1 MYPICDI
8 FVIIIVYI
16 FNAHKYIKLVIK
28 VILEYPPSSGIKI
41 YSRPN
46 GSFIVR
52 IPVSVTGAFAI
63 RKTLPTLS
71 KAKDY
76 AEDNFNQFTMTNRGL
91 KGLNQIEMSEI
102 QLAYKMCKDKN
113 VSLLEAVNFALPRMN

>member
-1 MYPICDI
+1 M
-8 FVIIIVYI
+8 IINVYI
-16 FNAHKYIKLVIK
+16 FNLNKYFRFVNK
-28 VILEYPPSSGIKI
+28 VILEYPSSSGIKI

>member
-1 MYPICDI
+1 M
-8 FVIIIVYI
+8 IINVYI
-16 FNAHKYIKLVIK
+16 YNVHKYIRIVNK
-28 VILEYPPSSGIKI
+28 VILEYPSSSGIKI

-46 GSFIVR
+46 GSFVVR

-76 AEDNFNQFTMTNRGL
+76 AEDNFNQYTITNRGL
-91 KGLNQIEMSEI
+91 KGLNQVEMSEI
-102 QLAYKMCKDKN
+102 QLAYNMCKDKN
-113 VSLLEAVNFALPRMN
+113 VSLLEAVNYALPRIN

>member
-1 MYPICDI
+1 
-8 FVIIIVYI
+8 V
-16 FNAHKYIKLVIK
+16 NK
-28 VILEYPPSSGIKI
+28 VILEYPSSSGIKI

-52 IPVSVTGAFAI
+52 IPVSVTGAFAS

-76 AEDNFNQFTMTNRGL
+76 AEDNFNQYTITNRGL
-91 KGLNQIEMSEI
+91 KGLNQVEMSEI

-113 VSLLEAVNFALPRMN
+113 VNLLEAVNYALPRIN

>member
-1 MYPICDI
+1 MIINVDI
-8 FVIIIVYI
+8 YNVHNFIRTV
-16 FNAHKYIKLVIK
+16 NK
-28 VILEYPPSSGIKI
+28 VILEHPSSSGIKI

-76 AEDNFNQFTMTNRGL
+76 AEDNFNQFTITNRGL

-102 QLAYKMCKDKN
+102 QSAYKMCKDKN
-113 VSLLEAVNFALPRMN
+113 VSLLEAVNFALSRMN